1 MTTDGVTLT
10 KRSDPEAS
18 PVLLEVSGDRD
29 IAAAC
34 PEEGPANTG
43 MTRASPPRQTATVE
57 NVVPRSTPIKVSVV
71 ITERSDPK
79 SRASA
84 TGSTESRNN
93 TIRGNEDGKLDAFDA
108 MGGEEGGAMVA
119 NDRGIIQSISQK
131 RIDERKIWNRNKL

>member
-10 KRSDPEAS
+10 KRSGPEAS

-34 PEEGPANTG
+34 PEEAPAMTG

-71 ITERSDPK
+71 KTERSDPNNK
-79 SRASA
+79 AIA
-84 TGSTESRNN
+84 TGKMHNIRNI
-93 TIRGNEDGKLDAFDA
+93 TIGNEDGTSV
-108 MGGEEGGAMVA
+108 EEGDAIMVLA
-119 NDRGIIQSISQK
+119 IEPPEVKNEDADLDG
-131 RIDERKIWNRNKL
+131 E

>member
-71 ITERSDPK
+71 KTERSDPNNK
-79 SRASA
+79 AIA
-84 TGSTESRNN
+84 TGKMHNIRNI
-93 TIRGNEDGKLDAFDA
+93 TIGNEDGTSV
-108 MGGEEGGAMVA
+108 EEGDAIMVLA
-119 NDRGIIQSISQK
+119 IEPPEVKNEDADLDG
-131 RIDERKIWNRNKL
+131 E